1 MPSSKPAI
9 EIINAKNKSE
19 TLCIF
24 PIKRYIIVVMKR
36 ADPTE
41 KCRIAAIGFLF
52 FISILYNLHKDSVLK
67 GDYYLTSQKTI
78 FSPMLSMHI
87 FPGSFEKHLVV

>member
-1 MPSSKPAI
+1 MPSSIPAI

-24 PIKRYIIVVMKR
+24 PVKRYIIVVMIIVVMKR

-41 KCRIAAIGFLF
+41 KYRIAAIGFLF
-52 FISILYNLHKDSVLK
+52 FISILYNLHKD
-67 GDYYLTSQKTI
+67 Q
-78 FSPMLSMHI
+78 F
-87 FPGSFEKHLVV
+87 